1 MNEGNCTDWKRKY
14 SIWST
19 YRFIYGMIWK
29 YGKKILAVGT
39 GKILTNVGAQ
49 VMGVVIPA
57 AVIAV
62 LEKGGGMGQ
71 YLFSMLGL
79 FLVSAAVYGAQSY
92 FNGIEMLEVE
102 FRAKHG
108 SMMLMREACE
118 ADYEWM
124 ERKDTRENFEKG
136 LGVMSEGGDSGMSG
150 FLRQNTALAIN
161 ILGLIIY
168 MFAAASLEPLI
179 ILLLLA
185 VSLIQMGI
193 YSLAR
198 KYEESHKD
206 ERGSLWMKQR
216 YHESVTDNIQA
227 GKDIRLFGLRVW
239 LLDYYEGY
247 TRRIKRLFAKE
258 RGVYFAYGLSVLLM
272 SALRDFVCYTYL
284 LGRMSE
290 GMGTAEFVF
299 YLGIVAGFSDW
310 FSRISGNLTI
320 LGGDCINIADFQRW
334 YDNAQ
339 MTHVSGEKVHTGKK
353 IRISFEDVSF
363 VYPGS
368 ENRVLDHVS
377 FTLSSDKKTALV
389 GVNGAGKTTIVKL
402 LCGLYRPTEGRI
414 LIDGVDLREINR
426 EQYFEKISAIFQ
438 EPLILESGLDEN
450 VACEIREN
458 LDRARCE
465 AAMKRSGL
473 WEKIQRL
480 PEGMESSYGNV
491 IDKKG
496 IFLSGGEQQKLLLA
510 RALYKDAPLILLD
523 EPTAAMDALAEKATY
538 EVYDRELAGKTV
550 LFISHRLA
558 STRFC
563 DEILFLKNGTITERG
578 THEELLAAD
587 GEYAEMFEVQRRYY
601 RDEKEE
607 THEL

>member
-1 MNEGNCTDWKRKY
+1 
-14 SIWST
+14 
-19 YRFIYGMIWK
+19 
-29 YGKKILAVGT
+29 
-39 GKILTNVGAQ
+39 
-49 VMGVVIPA
+49 
-57 AVIAV
+57 
-62 LEKGGGMGQ
+62 
-71 YLFSMLGL
+71 MLGL

-108 SMMLMREACE
+108 SMMLMREVCE

-124 ERKDTRENFEKG
+124 ERQDTRENFEKG
-136 LGVMSEGGDSGMSG
+136 LGVMYEGGDSGMSG
-150 FLRQNTALAIN
+150 FLRQNTALVIN
-161 ILGLIIY
+161 VLGLIVY

-185 VSLIQMGI
+185 VSLIQLGI

-216 YHESVTDNIQA
+216 YHETVTDNIAA
-227 GKDIRLFGLRVW
+227 GKDIRLFGLRSW
-239 LLDYYEGY
+239 LQDYYDGY
-247 TRRIKRLFAKE
+247 TRRVKRLFAKE
-258 RGVYFAYGLSVLLM
+258 RGVYFAYDLSVLLM
-272 SALRDFVCYTYL
+272 SSLRDFVCYTYL

-290 GMGTAEFVF
+290 GMATAEFVF
-299 YLGIVAGFSDW
+299 YLGIVADFSDW
-310 FSRISGNLTI
+310 FSKISGNLTI
-320 LGGDCINIADFQRW
+320 LGGACINIADFQRW

-339 MTHVSGEKVHTGKK
+339 MTHASGEKVLTGKK
-353 IRISFEDVSF
+353 ISIAFEDVSF

-377 FTLSSDKKTALV
+377 FTLSPDKKTALV

-414 LIDGVDLREINR
+414 LIDGVDLCEMNR
-426 EQYFEKISAIFQ
+426 EKYFEKISAIFQ

-450 VACEIREN
+450 VACEVREH

-473 WEKIQRL
+473 WEKVQQL
-480 PEGMESSYGNV
+480 PAGMESSYGNV

-538 EVYDRELAGKTV
+538 EVYDRELGGKTV

-563 DEILFLKNGTITERG
+563 DEILFLKNGAIMERG
-578 THEELLAAD
+578 THEELLAAG
-587 GEYAEMFEVQRRYY
+587 GEYAEMFEVQSRYY
-601 RDEKEE
+601 REEKEDS
-607 THEL
+607 HEL

>member
-19 YRFIYGMIWK
+19 YRFVYGMIWK
-29 YGKKILAVGT
+29 YEKKILAVGT
-39 GKILTNVGAQ
+39 GKILTSIGAQ

-92 FNGIEMLEVE
+92 FNGIEMLVTV
-102 FRAKHG
+102 FRAKHCAT
-108 SMMLMREACE
+108 MLMREVCE
-118 ADYEWM
+118 ADYQWM
-124 ERKDTRENFEKG
+124 ERKETQENFEKG
-136 LGVMSEGGDSGMSG
+136 IRAMDGGEYRGMEG
-150 FLRQNTALAIN
+150 FVKQNTELAIN
-161 ILGLIIY
+161 VLGLIVY
-168 MFAAASLEPLI
+168 LCAAASLEPLI

-206 ERGSLWMKQR
+206 ERGSLWMKQH

-227 GKDIRLFGLRVW
+227 GKDIRLFGLRIW
-239 LLDYYEGY
+239 LLDYYKGY
-247 TRRIKRLFAKE
+247 TKRFKRLFAKE
-258 RGVYFAYGLSVLLM
+258 RGVYFAYELSVLLM

-299 YLGIVAGFSDW
+299 YLGLVAGFSNW
-310 FSRISGNLTI
+310 FSQISGNLTI
-320 LGGDCINIADFQRW
+320 LGGACINMADFQRW

-339 MTHVSGEKVHTGKK
+339 RTHASGEKVHTGKK
-353 IRISFEDVSF
+353 ISIAFEDVSF

-377 FTLSSDKKTALV
+377 FTLSPDKKTALV

-414 LIDGVDLREINR
+414 LIDGVDLREMNR

-450 VACEIREN
+450 VACEVREH
-458 LDRARCE
+458 LDRTRCE
-465 AAMKRSGL
+465 TAMKRSGL

-480 PEGMESSYGNV
+480 PAGMESSYGNV

-510 RALYKDAPLILLD
+510 RALYKDAPL
-523 EPTAAMDALAEKATY
+523 
-538 EVYDRELAGKTV
+538 V
-550 LFISHRLA
+550 FISHRLA

-587 GEYAEMFEVQRRYY
+587 GEYAEMFEVQSRYY

>member
-1 MNEGNCTDWKRKY
+1 MNEENCMDWKRKY
-14 SIWST
+14 SIWSI
-19 YRFIYGMIWK
+19 YRFVYGMIWK
-29 YGKKILAVGT
+29 YEKKILAVVTGT
-39 GKILTNVGAQ
+39 ILTNVGAQ
-49 VMGVVIPA
+49 IMGVAIPA

-62 LEKGGGMGQ
+62 LERGGGMGQ
-71 YLFSMLGL
+71 YLLSILGL
-79 FLVSAAVYGAQSY
+79 FLVSAAVYSTQSY
-92 FNGIEMLEVE
+92 FNGIEMLVAL
-102 FRAKHG
+102 FRSKHCTT
-108 SMMLMREACE
+108 MLIREICE

-124 ERKDTRENFEKG
+124 ERKETQENFAKG
-136 LGVMSEGGDSGMSG
+136 TRAMDGGDYDGIEG
-150 FLRQNTALAIN
+150 FVKQNTELAMN
-161 ILGLIIY
+161 VLGLIVY
-168 MFAAASLEPLI
+168 VCAAASLEPLI

-206 ERGSLWMKQR
+206 ERGSLWMKQH
-216 YHESVTDNIQA
+216 YHETVTDNIQA
-227 GKDIRLFGLRVW
+227 GKDIRLFGLRIW
-239 LLDYYEGY
+239 LQDYSEGY
-247 TRRIKRLFAKE
+247 TKRFKRLFAKE
-258 RGVYFAYGLSVLLM
+258 RGVYFAYDLSVLLM

-299 YLGIVAGFSDW
+299 YLGIVAGFSGW
-310 FSRISGNLTI
+310 FSKISGNLTI
-320 LGGDCINIADFQRW
+320 LGGICINVADFQRW

-339 MTHVSGEKVHTGKK
+339 MTHASGEKVHTGKK

-377 FTLSSDKKTALV
+377 FTLSPDKKTALV

-414 LIDGVDLREINR
+414 LIDGVDLREMNR
-426 EQYFEKISAIFQ
+426 EKYFEKISAIFQ

-450 VACEIREN
+450 VACEVREH

-473 WEKIQRL
+473 WEKVQQL
-480 PEGMESSYGNV
+480 PAGMESSYGNV

-496 IFLSGGEQQKLLLA
+496 VFLSGGEQQKLLLA

-563 DEILFLKNGTITERG
+563 DEILFLKNGAITEHG
-578 THEELLAAD
+578 THEELLAAG
-587 GEYAEMFEVQRRYY
+587 GEYAEMFEVQSRYY

-607 THEL
+607 THEF

>member
-19 YRFIYGMIWK
+19 YRFVYGMIWK
-29 YGKKILAVGT
+29 YEKKILAVGT
-39 GKILTNVGAQ
+39 GKILTSIGAQ

-92 FNGIEMLEVE
+92 FNGIEMLVTV

-108 SMMLMREACE
+108 MTMLMREVCE
-118 ADYEWM
+118 ADYQWM
-124 ERKDTRENFEKG
+124 ERKETQENFEKG
-136 LGVMSEGGDSGMSG
+136 IRAMDGGEYRGMEG
-150 FLRQNTALAIN
+150 FVKQNTELAIN
-161 ILGLIIY
+161 VLGLIVY
-168 MFAAASLEPLI
+168 LCAAASLEPLI

-206 ERGSLWMKQR
+206 ERGSLWMKQH

-227 GKDIRLFGLRVW
+227 GKDIRLFGLRIW
-239 LLDYYEGY
+239 LLDYYKGY
-247 TRRIKRLFAKE
+247 TKRFKRLFAKE
-258 RGVYFAYGLSVLLM
+258 RGVYFAYELSVLLM

-299 YLGIVAGFSDW
+299 YLGLVAGFSNW
-310 FSRISGNLTI
+310 FSQISGNLTI
-320 LGGDCINIADFQRW
+320 LGGACINMADFQRW

-339 MTHVSGEKVHTGKK
+339 RTHASGEKVHTGKK
-353 IRISFEDVSF
+353 ISIAFEDVSF

-368 ENRVLDHVS
+368 DKRVLDHVS
-377 FTLSSDKKTALV
+377 FTLSPDKKTALV

-414 LIDGVDLREINR
+414 LIDGVDLREMNR

-450 VACEIREN
+450 VACEVREH
-458 LDRARCE
+458 LDRTRCE
-465 AAMKRSGL
+465 TAMKRSGL

-480 PEGMESSYGNV
+480 PAGMESSYGNV

-510 RALYKDAPLILLD
+510 RALYKDAPL
-523 EPTAAMDALAEKATY
+523 
-538 EVYDRELAGKTV
+538 V
-550 LFISHRLA
+550 FISHRLA

-563 DEILFLKNGTITERG
+563 DEILFLKNGAITERG

-587 GEYAEMFEVQRRYY
+587 GEYAEMFEVQSRYY

>member
-1 MNEGNCTDWKRKY
+1 MNEENCTDWKRKY

-19 YRFIYGMIWK
+19 YRFVYGMIWK
-29 YGKKILAVGT
+29 YEKKILAVGT
-39 GKILTNVGAQ
+39 GKILTSVGAQ

-92 FNGIEMLEVE
+92 FNGIEMLMLV
-102 FRAKHG
+102 FRTKHYVT
-108 SMMLMREACE
+108 MLMREICE

-124 ERKDTRENFEKG
+124 ERKETQENFAKG
-136 LGVMSEGGDSGMSG
+136 MMAMDGGGYSGIDG
-150 FLRQNTALAIN
+150 FVKQNTELFMN
-161 ILGLIIY
+161 VLGLIVY
-168 MFAAASLEPLI
+168 LCAAASLEPLI

-216 YHESVTDNIQA
+216 YHDTVADNIQA
-227 GKDIRLFGLRVW
+227 GKDVRLFGLRIW
-239 LLDYYEGY
+239 LQDYYEGY
-247 TRRIKRLFAKE
+247 ARRFKRLFAKE
-258 RGVYFAYGLSVLLM
+258 RGVYFAYDLSVLLM
-272 SALRDFVCYTYL
+272 SALRDFICYTYL

-290 GMGTAEFVF
+290 GMGMAEFAF
-299 YLGIVAGFSDW
+299 YLGIVAGFSGW
-310 FSRISGNLTI
+310 FSKISGNLTI
-320 LGGDCINIADFQRW
+320 LGGCCINVADFQRW

-339 MTHVSGEKVHTGKK
+339 MTHASGEKVHTGKK
-353 IRISFEDVSF
+353 ISIAFEDVSF

-368 ENRVLDHVS
+368 DNKVLDHIS
-377 FTLSSDKKTALV
+377 FTLSPDKKTALV

-402 LCGLYRPTEGRI
+402 LCGLYRPTEGKI
-414 LIDGVDLREINR
+414 LIDGEDLREMNR
-426 EQYFEKISAIFQ
+426 EKYFEKISAIFQ
-438 EPLILESGLDEN
+438 EPLIMEGGLDEN
-450 VACEIREN
+450 VACEVREH
-458 LDRARCE
+458 LGRARCE

-473 WEKIQRL
+473 WEKAQQL
-480 PEGMESSYGNV
+480 PAGMESSYGNV
-491 IDKKG
+491 IDKDG
-496 IFLSGGEQQKLLLA
+496 IYLSGGEQQKLLLA
-510 RALYKDAPLILLD
+510 RALYKDAPLVLLD

-563 DEILFLKNGTITERG
+563 DEILFLKNGAITERG
-578 THEELLAAD
+578 THEELLAAG
-587 GEYAEMFEVQRRYY
+587 GEYAEMFEVQSRYY
-601 RDEKEE
+601 RDEKEK

>member
-19 YRFIYGMIWK
+19 YRFVYGMIWK
-29 YGKKILAVGT
+29 YEKKILAVGT
-39 GKILTNVGAQ
+39 GKILTSIGAQ

-92 FNGIEMLEVE
+92 FNGIEMLVTV

-108 SMMLMREACE
+108 MTMLMREVCE
-118 ADYEWM
+118 ADYQWM
-124 ERKDTRENFEKG
+124 ERKETQENFEKG
-136 LGVMSEGGDSGMSG
+136 IRAMDGGEYRGMEG
-150 FLRQNTALAIN
+150 FVKQNTELAIN
-161 ILGLIIY
+161 VLGLIVY
-168 MFAAASLEPLI
+168 LCAAASLEPLI

-206 ERGSLWMKQR
+206 ERGSLWMKQH

-227 GKDIRLFGLRVW
+227 GKDIRLFGLRIW
-239 LLDYYEGY
+239 LLDYYKGY
-247 TRRIKRLFAKE
+247 TKRFKRLFAKE
-258 RGVYFAYGLSVLLM
+258 RGVYFAYELSVLLM

-299 YLGIVAGFSDW
+299 YLGLVAGFSNW
-310 FSRISGNLTI
+310 FSQISGNLTI
-320 LGGDCINIADFQRW
+320 LGGACINMADFQRW

-339 MTHVSGEKVHTGKK
+339 RTHASGEKVHTGKK
-353 IRISFEDVSF
+353 ISIAFENVSF

-368 ENRVLDHVS
+368 DNRVLDHIS
-377 FTLSSDKKTALV
+377 FTLSPDKKTALV

-414 LIDGVDLREINR
+414 LIDGVDLREMNR

-450 VACEIREN
+450 VACEMREN

-480 PEGMESSYGNV
+480 PAGMESSYGNV

-510 RALYKDAPLILLD
+510 RALYKDAPL
-523 EPTAAMDALAEKATY
+523 
-538 EVYDRELAGKTV
+538 V
-550 LFISHRLA
+550 FISHRLA

-563 DEILFLKNGTITERG
+563 DEILFLKNGAITERG

-587 GEYAEMFEVQRRYY
+587 GEYAEMFEVQSRYY